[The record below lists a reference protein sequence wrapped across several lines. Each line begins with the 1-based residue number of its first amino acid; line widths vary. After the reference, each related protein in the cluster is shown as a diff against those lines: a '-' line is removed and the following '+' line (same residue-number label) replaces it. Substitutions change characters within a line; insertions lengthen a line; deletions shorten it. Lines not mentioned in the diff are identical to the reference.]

1 MAKKKNPAGGQL
13 STKLVYLDLDVIMA
27 NYRNPEF
34 WGKKWT
40 IYKHRQ
46 FEIYWQMVSINF
58 QDHVIKSEVRME
70 SFSLKN
76 RKNEPAKHWYDSSW
90 SGQSCRSIPLNHKEY
105 TQEVFMKNILG
116 SCLSLVAWVERTL
129 IQQYAEYKTAQQLED
144 DHNEKLTEIAKS
156 IADAYVISGGE
167 YSSTIK
173 EAFVEKYVDD
183 NSADYTS
190 AVVNNYNHKV
200 LGSLY
205 VMLCS
210 WFNDEER
217 FEQEKLQLGDGKK
230 KHIWLD
236 MFLKNKEIQTEE
248 WQKAMEEECKKLVS

>member
-13 STKLVYLDLDVIMA
+13 STKLVYLDLAVIMA

-46 FEIYWQMVSINF
+46 FEIYWQMISIDFKEN
-58 QDHVIKSEVRME
+58 VIKSEVHME
-70 SFSLKN
+70 SFTIKN
-76 RKNEPAKHWYDSSW
+76 RKNESAKRWLDNGYA
-90 SGQSCRSIPLNHKEY
+90 GYPCRSIPLKHEEY
-105 TQEVFMKNILG
+105 TQKVFMKNILG
-116 SCLSLVAWVERTL
+116 SCLSLVDWAEKAL
-129 IQQYAEYKTAQQLED
+129 IRQYAEYGNALQLEND
-144 DHNEKLTEIAKS
+144 YNDKLTEIATK
-156 IADAYVISGGE
+156 IANEYVMSGGE
-167 YSSTIK
+167 YSSAIK
-173 EAFVEKYVDD
+173 DAFIEKYVDD
-183 NSADYTS
+183 NSANYTS
-190 AVVNNYNHKV
+190 AILNNYSHKV

-210 WFNDEER
+210 WFNDKER
-217 FEQEKLQLGDGKK
+217 FEQEKRKLGDGKK

>member
-1 MAKKKNPAGGQL
+1 MPNKAKTNRQVSA
-13 STKLVYLDLDVIMA
+13 KLVYLDLAVIMA

-46 FEIYWQMVSINF
+46 FEIYWQMVSIDF
-58 QDHVIKSEVRME
+58 KDRVIKSEVRME
-70 SFSLKN
+70 SFSLKK
-76 RKNEPAKHWYDSSW
+76 RKNESAKSWYNGSW
-90 SGQSCRSIPLNHKEY
+90 TGQPCRSIPLKHGEY

-116 SCLSLVAWVERTL
+116 SCLSLVAWIERGL
-129 IQQYAEYKTAQQLED
+129 IQQYAEYQTAQKLED
-144 DHNEKLTEIAKS
+144 DHKDKITQIAED
-156 IADAYVISGGE
+156 IADEYVVPGGE
-167 YSSTIK
+167 YSSAIRD
-173 EAFVEKYVDD
+173 AFVEKYVDD
-183 NSADYTS
+183 NSVDYTS
-190 AVVNNYNHKV
+190 AVLSNYDHKV

-217 FEQEKLQLGDGKK
+217 FEQEKRRLGDGKK

-236 MFLKNKEIQTEE
+236 MLLKAKEMQTEE

>member
-13 STKLVYLDLDVIMA
+13 STKLVYLDLAVIMA

-46 FEIYWQMVSINF
+46 FEIYWQMVSIDFKDN
-58 QDHVIKSEVRME
+58 VIKSEVHME
-70 SFSLKN
+70 SFSIKN
-76 RKNEPAKHWYDSSW
+76 RKKTKRWIDGTW
-90 SGQSCRSIPLNHKEY
+90 SGQPCRSIPLNHKEY

-116 SCLSLVAWVERTL
+116 ACLNLVDWAEKTL
-129 IQQYAEYKTAQQLED
+129 IQQYAEYGNALQLEND
-144 DHNEKLTEIAKS
+144 YNDKLTEIATK
-156 IADAYVISGGE
+156 IANEYVRSGGE
-167 YSSTIK
+167 YSSAIK
-173 EAFVEKYVDD
+173 DAFIEKYVDD
-183 NSADYTS
+183 NSVNYTS
-190 AVVNNYNHKV
+190 SILKNYSHRV

-217 FEQEKLQLGDGKK
+217 FEQEKIRLGNGKK
-230 KHIWLD
+230 EHIWLD
-236 MFLKNKEIQTEE
+236 MFLKAKEMQTEE
-248 WQKAMEEECKKLVS
+248 WQNAMEEECKKLLS